1 MADNVKNK
9 TLFLKELLEE
19 HTDADHGLT
28 MEELRRLYAARYQT
42 TPLPQTILSDI
53 ESLESYGQKHGLT
66 ILHPA
71 GSRKDYR
78 LLSRKDQ
85 ITPQEIHL
93 LIDLLQT
100 TKAIPDADV
109 DVLTEKLG
117 KLCSKHER
125 KWLSNQVLIN
135 RPIRTDNAEILDSV
149 RTLHEA
155 IHANKQVRFKY
166 FHYDMRKKKD
176 YLSYGEDI
184 RVSPFALVYRDNE
197 YLLLAIPAK
206 RQDFFLYRL
215 SHMEGVMLSRADRLH
230 QELYTDAKR
239 EYYTKGTREC
249 NDTYNF
255 EEKDFKPHTVT
266 IRANNKAMDEVI
278 ARYGMNVKT
287 TVLDEEYFSAE
298 ITVYNNHEFRAW
310 LSSHYGIRLTATPFS
325 RKE

>member
-28 MEELRRLYAARYQT
+28 MEELQRLYAAQYQT
-42 TPLPQTILSDI
+42 PPLPQTILSDI
-53 ESLESYGQKHGLT
+53 ESLESYGQKQGLT

-85 ITPQEIHL
+85 FTPQEIHL

-109 DVLTEKLG
+109 DALAEKLG

-125 KWLSNQVLIN
+125 KQLSNQVLIN

-155 IHANKQVRFKY
+155 INANKQVRFKY
-166 FHYDMRKKKD
+166 FHYDMKKKKD

-184 RVSPFALVYRDNE
+184 RVSPFSLIYRDNE

-206 RQDFFLYRL
+206 KPEFFLYRL
-215 SHMEGVMLSRADRLH
+215 SHMEGVTISRANRLH

-239 EYYTKGTREC
+239 EYYTKGNREC
-249 NDTYNF
+249 NDIYNF
-255 EEKDFKPHTVT
+255 GERNFKPRSIT
-266 IRANNKAMDEVI
+266 IQADNKAMDEII
-278 ARYGMNVKT
+278 ARYGMNVKIT
-287 TVLDEEYFSAE
+287 IIDEKHFTAE
-298 ITVYNNHEFRAW
+298 ITEYDISDFKAW
-310 LSSHYGIRLTATPFS
+310 MLLHYGIRLVSMPYS
-325 RKE
+325 WKE

>member
-28 MEELRRLYAARYQT
+28 MEELQRLYATQYQT

-53 ESLESYGQKHGLT
+53 ESLESYGQKQGLT

-78 LLSRKDQ
+78 LLCRKDQ
-85 ITPQEIHL
+85 FTPQEIHL

-125 KWLSNQVLIN
+125 KRLSNQVLIN
-135 RPIRTDNAEILDSV
+135 RPIRTDNAEILDTI

-166 FHYDMRKKKD
+166 FHYDMNKKKD
-176 YLSYGEDI
+176 YLRYGEDI
-184 RVSPFALVYRDNE
+184 RVSPFSLIYRDNE
-197 YLLLAIPAK
+197 YLLLAIPEK
-206 RQDFFLYRL
+206 KQDFFLYRL
-215 SHMEGVMLSRADRLH
+215 SHMEGVTLSRADRLH

-239 EYYTKGTREC
+239 EYYTKGAREC
-249 NDTYNF
+249 NDIYNF
-255 EEKDFKPHTVT
+255 GERDFKPHSIT
-266 IRANNKAMDEVI
+266 IRANSKAMDEVI
-278 ARYGMNVKT
+278 ARYGMNVNIT
-287 TVLDEEYFSAE
+287 IIDEEHFCAE
-298 ITVYNNHEFRAW
+298 ITVYNRKELNAW
-310 LSSHYGIRLTATPFS
+310 LSSHPEIRLVSMPLP
-325 RKE
+325 RKG